1 MAKMPKKSALPKNKG
16 KGKAAP
22 KAPQR
27 SREEK
32 QADDLAFDRASRA
45 TGLVLRYV
53 FGDLNKPL
61 VDRVVKEM
69 EDGGSGR
76 VAITAYLKA
85 HPSDAN
91 PSAGSAADAAAAS
104 AASAASAAEPKAGGS
119 GRRGD
124 RGTDRFSIT
133 RGSGASRSGGS
144 PKTYLDAVA
153 GLATHVQVYAAPD
166 PLAPGDWQVGPR
178 ANLSGN
184 RILRRVANS
193 YMGKK
198 KKNESDVE

>member
-1 MAKMPKKSALPKNKG
+1 MACPHRLTWRAHDSSAHGASVFLGHGRVRTPHRS
-16 KGKAAP
+16 AYPTWPTATP
-22 KAPQR
+22 AIR
-27 SREEK
+27 SRHTMH
-32 QADDLAFDRASRA
+32 S
-45 TGLVLRYV
+45 
-53 FGDLNKPL
+53 
-61 VDRVVKEM
+61 
-69 EDGGSGR
+69 GS
-76 VAITAYLKA
+76 L
-85 HPSDAN
+85 
-91 PSAGSAADAAAAS
+91 SAAAAAS